1 MNYNYPNI
9 RILMVGVGGIGCEIL
24 KIVSKF
30 TFQEFHI
37 IDMDT
42 IEVSNLNRQFL
53 FRLEHRG
60 QSKSLVAAETM
71 KNMAPQLKIIAHF
84 AAINSPGYTMDF
96 FRQFDAVIM
105 ALDNAETRSYVN
117 KVCQALG
124 IFIVDAGSMGF
135 KGQANAYYQGTVCY
149 DCYPIATTQKQY
161 PACTIRSQ
169 PSNCTHCVIW
179 AKYLFTQLFSGEVG
193 ILEVEG
199 FDKSQPNSVFNK
211 FFKGEEMPNSI
222 DIVEHELI
230 KKYHFAERKET
241 LEELQGMWFYA
252 YDELNHLGQ
261 LQYDKDDDLHVLF
274 IYASTALRCRNFKI
288 EQYDYQQ
295 IKSIS
300 GNIIHAIASTNS
312 IVAAL
317 EIQRLLSFI
326 ENHDKAK
333 YYQDLNAAS
342 YVQTGKKE
350 RILTLKAAGPN
361 PLCNSCFHNQI
372 YSKVD
377 FQVVKVVD
385 LVNQLKNYLNSEINI
400 VSLSRIIWDDED
412 EDDNSAIRDK
422 KLNELFKLDLDN
434 RLVIKSIEEKFLA
447 VFWLQHLAGQA
458 EIQFASTKI
467 SDKLLKFKNPL
478 QHKKKERVRTQQE
491 IKELKETE
499 VMPIKNP
506 EKFQTAAQKSTEIL
520 IDEEPIEQAEQNKKV
535 ELVID

>member
-9 RILMVGVGGIGCEIL
+9 RILMVGVGGIGCEVL
-24 KIVSKF
+24 KMVSKF

-60 QSKSLVAAETM
+60 QSKSLVAAQTM
-71 KNMAPQLKIIAHF
+71 KKMAPQLNIIAHF

-117 KVCQALG
+117 KVCHALG

-135 KGQANAYYQGTVCY
+135 KGQANAYYEGTVCY

-199 FDKSQPNSVFNK
+199 FDKTQPNSVFSK
-211 FFKGEEMPNSI
+211 FFKGEEMPHSI
-222 DIVEHELI
+222 DIIDHQLI
-230 KKYHFAERKET
+230 QKYHFSSRKESI
-241 LEELQGMWFYA
+241 EELQGMWFYT
-252 YDELNHLGQ
+252 YNQLNQLGV

-274 IYASTALRCRNFKI
+274 IYASTALRCRNFNI

-317 EIQRLLSFI
+317 EIQRLLAFI
-326 ENHDKAK
+326 QNHHKIQ
-333 YYQDLNAAS
+333 YLQDLKAAS

-350 RILTLKAAGPN
+350 RILTLNAAIPN

-372 YSKVD
+372 YTKID
-377 FQVVKVVD
+377 FSVVKIVD
-385 LVNQLKNYLNSEINI
+385 LVTSLKNHLNSELNI

-412 EDDNSAIRDK
+412 ENDNEAIRQK
-422 KLNELFKLDLDN
+422 KLNELFKSDLDN
-434 RLVIKSIEEKFLA
+434 RLIIKSIEEKFLA
-447 VFWLQHLAGQA
+447 VLWLQHLTDQLQ
-458 EIQFASTKI
+458 IQFIPTKI
-467 SDKLLKFKNPL
+467 ENKILRLKNPL
-478 QHKKKERVRTQQE
+478 QNKKKERIRTQQE

-499 VMPIKNP
+499 ILPIKTSD
-506 EKFQTAAQKSTEIL
+506 KFKIIAQQKTEIL
-520 IDEEPIEQAEQNKKV
+520 IDEEQNEQTQQKKKIE
-535 ELVID
+535 LIID

>member
-60 QSKSLVAAETM
+60 QSKSLVAAQTM
-71 KNMAPQLKIIAHF
+71 KKMAPQLNIIAHF
-84 AAINSPGYTMDF
+84 AAINTPGYTMDF

-135 KGQANAYYQGTVCY
+135 KGQANAYYEGAICY

-169 PSNCTHCVIW
+169 PSTCTHCVIW
-179 AKYLFTQLFSGEVG
+179 SKYLFTQLFSGEVG

-230 KKYHFAERKET
+230 KKYHFAERKES

-274 IYASTALRCRNFKI
+274 IYASTALRCRNFNI

-317 EIQRLLSFI
+317 EIQRLISFI
-326 ENHDKAK
+326 ENYDKVK
-333 YYQDLNAAS
+333 YFQDLNAAS
-342 YVQTGKKE
+342 YVSTGKKE
-350 RILTLKAAGPN
+350 RILTVKATKSN
-361 PLCNSCFHNQI
+361 PLCNSCFKNQI

-377 FQVVKVVD
+377 FTIIKVED
-385 LVNQLKNYLNSEINI
+385 LVNSLKNYLNSEINI

-412 EDDNSAIRDK
+412 ENDNIAIREK

-434 RLVIKSIEEKFLA
+434 RLIIKSIEEKFLA
-447 VFWLQHLAGQA
+447 VLWLQHQA
-458 EIQFASTKI
+458 DQVQIQFGSTKME
-467 SDKLLKFKNPL
+467 DKIFRFKNPL

-499 VMPIKNP
+499 ILPTKNQ
-506 EKFQTAAQKSTEIL
+506 EKFKITTQKQTEIL
-520 IDEEPIEQAEQNKKV
+520 IDEEPNEQTGLNKKV
-535 ELVID
+535 EFVID